1 MENVEKRPIATA
13 VTFYEMRKWWTKKA
27 KWYHRGNGH
36 FDTELYLRICEA
48 KENRKR
54 SMDIN

>member
-54 SMDIN
+54 